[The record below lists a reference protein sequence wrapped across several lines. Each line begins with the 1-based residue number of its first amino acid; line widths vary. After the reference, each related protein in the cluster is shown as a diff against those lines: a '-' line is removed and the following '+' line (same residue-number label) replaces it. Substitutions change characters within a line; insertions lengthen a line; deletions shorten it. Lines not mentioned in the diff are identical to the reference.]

1 MAWLILLLV
10 FISVT
15 LLIYELIP
23 ILRLRADTFFQQA
36 LKQAESDVESLYLHF
51 QAKQVLHLT
60 MICTLT
66 LLVIGLIVSK
76 GSFIFGALMGV
87 GGFFLP
93 KSFFYIQKAR
103 RKDKLN
109 AQLVGA
115 IEMLANAMKAG
126 TNLPQALKL
135 VPQEMGAPISQEF
148 ALLLREMELGL
159 KLEDAL
165 NNLVKRTESSE
176 YELVATAINVSR
188 ESGGNLAE
196 VFDRIADTIRE
207 RSLMLGKIK
216 TLTAEGKMQGIFV
229 GVLPFLLGILM
240 MVIDPDKMVPFFTSF
255 IGYVLLGVVL
265 LLVLMGMFFI
275 RKITTIEV

>member
-1 MAWLILLLV
+1 MTWVIFLLI

-23 ILRLRADTFFQQA
+23 IFRLRADTFFQQA

-60 MICTLT
+60 IICTLAF
-66 LLVIGLIVSK
+66 LVIGLIVSK
-76 GSFIFGALMGV
+76 GSLIFGALMGAS
-87 GGFFLP
+87 GFFLP
-93 KSFFYIQKAR
+93 KAFFYIQKAR

-109 AQLVGA
+109 AQLVSA

-126 TNLPQALKL
+126 TNLHQALKL
-135 VPQEMGAPISQEF
+135 IPQEMETPISQEF
-148 ALLLREMELGL
+148 AVLLREMELGL

-207 RSLMLGKIK
+207 RFLMLGKIK
-216 TLTAEGKMQGIFV
+216 TLTAEGKMQGLFV
-229 GVLPFLLGILM
+229 GALPFLLGILM

-255 IGYVLLGVVL
+255 IGYILLGVVL
-265 LLVLMGMFFI
+265 LLVLMGTFLI

>member
-1 MAWLILLLV
+1 MIWVIFLLI

-23 ILRLRADTFFQQA
+23 VFRLRADTFFQQA

-60 MICTLT
+60 IICTLT
-66 LLVIGLIVSK
+66 FLVIGLIVSK
-76 GSFIFGALMGV
+76 GSLIFGALMGV
-87 GGFFLP
+87 SGFFLP
-93 KSFFYIQKAR
+93 KAFFYIQKAR

-109 AQLVGA
+109 AQLVSA

-126 TNLPQALKL
+126 TNLHQALKL
-135 VPQEMGAPISQEF
+135 VPQEMETPISQEF
-148 ALLLREMELGL
+148 AVLLREMELGL

-207 RSLMLGKIK
+207 RFLMLGKIK
-216 TLTAEGKMQGIFV
+216 TLTAEGKMQGLFV

-240 MVIDPDKMVPFFTSF
+240 MIIDPDKMVPFFTSF
-255 IGYVLLGVVL
+255 IGYILLGVVL
-265 LLVLMGMFFI
+265 LLVLMGMFLI

>member
-1 MAWLILLLV
+1 MIWVIFLLI

-23 ILRLRADTFFQQA
+23 VFRLRADTFFQQA
-36 LKQAESDVESLYLHF
+36 LKQAESDVESLYMHF

-60 MICTLT
+60 IICTLT
-66 LLVIGLIVSK
+66 FLVIGLIVSK

-87 GGFFLP
+87 SGFFLP
-93 KSFFYIQKAR
+93 KAFFYIQKAR

-109 AQLVGA
+109 AQLVSA

-126 TNLPQALKL
+126 TNLHQALQL
-135 VPQEMGAPISQEF
+135 IPQEMETPIAQEF
-148 ALLLREMELGL
+148 AVLLREMELGL

-207 RSLMLGKIK
+207 RFLMLGKIK
-216 TLTAEGKMQGIFV
+216 TLTAEGKMQGLFV

-255 IGYVLLGVVL
+255 IGYILLGVVL
-265 LLVLMGMFFI
+265 LLVLMGTFLI

>member
-1 MAWLILLLV
+1 MTWVIFLLI

-23 ILRLRADTFFQQA
+23 IFRLRADTFFQQA

-60 MICTLT
+60 IICTLAF
-66 LLVIGLIVSK
+66 LVIGLIVSK
-76 GSFIFGALMGV
+76 GSLIFSALMGV
-87 GGFFLP
+87 SGFFLP
-93 KSFFYIQKAR
+93 KAFFYIQKAR

-109 AQLVGA
+109 AQLVSA

-126 TNLPQALKL
+126 TNLHQALKL
-135 VPQEMGAPISQEF
+135 IPQEMETPISQEF

-207 RSLMLGKIK
+207 RFLMLGKIK
-216 TLTAEGKMQGIFV
+216 TLTAEGRMQGLFV
-229 GVLPFLLGILM
+229 GILPFLLGILM

-255 IGYVLLGVVL
+255 IGYILLGVVL
-265 LLVLMGMFFI
+265 LLVLMGTFLI